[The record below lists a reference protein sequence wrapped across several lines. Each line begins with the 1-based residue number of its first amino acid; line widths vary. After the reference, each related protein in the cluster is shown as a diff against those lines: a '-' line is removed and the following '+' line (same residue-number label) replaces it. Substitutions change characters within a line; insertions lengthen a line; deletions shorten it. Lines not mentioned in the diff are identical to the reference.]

1 MAEVLSQSE
10 IDNLLSGISSTGDV
24 ESSEGAEQEQEII
37 DYDFRRP
44 NRVSKDQLR
53 TLRTIHESFA
63 ESFGFFLASKLQTM
77 VNINVISVDQLRY
90 SEFVLSIANP
100 SCIYI
105 LEILESDGNAVFELN
120 PQLVLLLV
128 ERLLGGNGQVVDEPR
143 MITLIEQKMI
153 HKIIERALIDLR
165 QAWNPISELNF
176 KPVGFE
182 SNPDFVQVAPAS
194 EIVLIISFEVTIG
207 EFSNLMNICYPSFA
221 LEDVIAKLNMQYF
234 SSMVQT
240 QRNTRS
246 YQTISKSLEKTEL
259 SMDVE
264 LGTSRIT
271 IKDLLELKC
280 GDVIRL
286 KKKIDDPLHVKV
298 GEKQKFLAEPGVKD
312 GRKAVL
318 IKGSYIEK

>member
-10 IDNLLSGISSTGDV
+10 IDNLLSGITSGGGNENAD
-24 ESSEGAEQEQEII
+24 AQELDQEIV

-63 ESFGFFLASKLQTM
+63 ESFGFYLASKLQTM

-90 SEFVLSIANP
+90 SEFVLSIVNP

-128 ERLLGGNGQVVDEPR
+128 ERLLGGNGSGVDEPR

-194 EIVLIISFEVTIG
+194 EIVLIISFEVKIG

-240 QRNTRS
+240 KRNSKS
-246 YQTISKSLEKTEL
+246 YRTLAKSLEKTPL
-259 SMDVE
+259 QIDVQ
-264 LGTSRIT
+264 LGQTQIT
-271 IKDLLELKC
+271 IQDLLDLEC
-280 GDVIRL
+280 GDLIRL
-286 KKKIDDPLHVKV
+286 EKKIDEGLEVIIGNKA
-298 GEKQKFLAEPGVKD
+298 KFLARPGVVD
-312 GRKAVL
+312 GKKAVCVE
-318 IKGSYIEK
+318 KEIEEA